1 MNVYQIIEDRIKE
14 LKAIKQYTESTTAII
29 NKIVE
34 LEIVDSRIE
43 ELNDLLDKICK

>member
-1 MNVYQIIEDRIKE
+1 MNVYQIIDDRIKE
-14 LKAIKQYTESTTAII
+14 LKAIRQYTETTTAII

-34 LEIVDSRIE
+34 LEIIDARIE